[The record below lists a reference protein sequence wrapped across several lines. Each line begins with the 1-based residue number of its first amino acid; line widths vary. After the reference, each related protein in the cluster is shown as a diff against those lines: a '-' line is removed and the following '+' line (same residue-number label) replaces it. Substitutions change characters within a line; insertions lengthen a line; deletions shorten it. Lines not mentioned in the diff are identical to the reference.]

1 MKKTIYNTG
10 FMVIEVLIAA
20 SIISVS
26 ILAAT
31 AVAQKSVYVS
41 RESLHITQAGF
52 LLEEGAEAV
61 RIVRDNA
68 WSNVSSLALNTN
80 YYPAFSGGTWTL
92 SSTANTVGIFTRTV
106 SVASV
111 MRDNTTK
118 DISSSGTV
126 DTGTKLITVKVSW
139 NEGGSTLSKTL
150 SFYIMNIFS

>member
-1 MKKTIYNTG
+1 
-10 FMVIEVLIAA
+10 MVIEVLIAA

-80 YYPAFSGGTWTL
+80 DYPAFSGGTWTL